1 LSKKKPDLVVYDDN
15 DGYNA
20 SALSYP
26 TSVGA
31 PQIDSG
37 SIALWRTMSVNKVNK
52 ELKASFA
59 ELKEQYER
67 LIQEYKWNELVYS
80 ARFNFE
86 PMPGEEYHL
95 YVGDDGEPMLSILAP
110 NDWNRQ
116 HLGSFR
122 LDTKMKWNKIA

>member
-1 LSKKKPDLVVYDDN
+1 MTKKPDLIVYDEIE
-15 DGYNA
+15 GYNA
-20 SALSYP
+20 STLPYA

-37 SIALWRTMSVNKVNK
+37 SVALWRSTSVSKVNK
-52 ELKASFA
+52 ELKAKFI
-59 ELKEQYER
+59 ELKQEYEE
-67 LIQEYKWNELVYS
+67 LVKEYKWNELVYS

-86 PMPGEEYHL
+86 PLPGEQYHL
-95 YVGDDGEPMLSILAP
+95 YVGDDGEPMLSIIDP
-110 NDWNRQ
+110 DQWDKQ